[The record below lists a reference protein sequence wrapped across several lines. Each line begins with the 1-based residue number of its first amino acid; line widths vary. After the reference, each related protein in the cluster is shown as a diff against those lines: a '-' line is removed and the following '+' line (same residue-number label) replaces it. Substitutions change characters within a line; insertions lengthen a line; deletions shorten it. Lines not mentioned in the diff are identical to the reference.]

1 MKIVLENLT
10 KIFPSRNKK
19 SSDEVVA
26 VNNFNFEIPDGK
38 LIGLLGP
45 SGCGK
50 STTLYMIS
58 GLQKP
63 TGGKIFFGDDDVT
76 EVSTEKRGIGL
87 VFQNYALY
95 PHLTVRQNILF
106 PLQNLRG
113 ADKMSKDDMLKR
125 AYEVAKLV
133 QIEELMDRKPSELS
147 GGQQQ
152 RVAIA
157 RALVKMPR
165 VLLLDE
171 PLSNLDARL
180 RLQTR
185 EEIRRI
191 QKETKITTVFVTHDQ
206 EEAMSISDLIVVM
219 KLGVLQQIGAPQDVY
234 DEPANLFVA
243 KFLGTPPINVFDG
256 EVKGGKLYIGDD
268 AVLDVKNVPDM
279 PVTVGIR
286 PEGFVLDEN
295 GPFKCRLS
303 NVEVMGRDVSIVSTH
318 PASLNPIIRSII
330 NADHKVEPKNDE
342 VAYTLKP
349 HKVFLFDKETENR
362 IRF

>member
-318 PASLNPIIRSII
+318 PASLNPIIHSII